1 MTVRDYK
8 GLILTGS
15 IGWSGPFMNAT
26 VKNGTAGGNFR
37 GSESWLIPRN
47 FASEMRRAFSDA
59 EFSLVYQP
67 MIDLHTGRTTTCEAL
82 LRWNHPSR
90 GVILPGNFVSLVEE
104 FGFMPRL
111 GRWVLHAAL
120 AEAATWPG
128 GTRVAVNI
136 SAAQFLAGDLAQVVR
151 DALTAANLDPGR
163 LELEVAETIQ
173 PLPGN
178 AFLRTLR
185 QLRCLGV
192 LLSIDDFGVGHS
204 SFDRLRDF
212 AFDKIKIDR
221 SFVSGFPG
229 RADHAGFVRAIIQFG
244 TELGIP
250 TTAEGAE
257 TRSEVDGL
265 RAERCTEAQGFFF
278 SHAHSGAGIRDF
290 ISRAQRRRI
299 GGFVQSHLTPFF
311 DSA

>member
-1 MTVRDYK
+1 
-8 GLILTGS
+8 
-15 IGWSGPFMNAT
+15 MNTTA
-26 VKNGTAGGNFR
+26 KNGAAGGECRR
-37 GSESWLIPRN
+37 GESSLVPRISP
-47 FASEMRRAFSDA
+47 SEMARAFSDA

-67 MIDLHTGRTTTCEAL
+67 MIDLHTGQITTCEAL
-82 LRWNHPSR
+82 LRWNHPLS
-90 GVILPGNFVSLVEE
+90 GVILPGEFVSLVEE

-136 SAAQFLAGDLAQVVR
+136 SAAQFLAGDLAQVVH
-151 DALTAANLDPGR
+151 DALTTANLDPRR
-163 LELEVAETIQ
+163 LELEVTETIQ
-173 PLPGN
+173 PLPDN
-178 AFLRTLR
+178 AFLRTLH

-192 LLSIDDFGVGHS
+192 LLSIDDFGIGHS
-204 SFDRLRDF
+204 SFYRLRDF

-229 RADHAGFVRAIIQFG
+229 RADHAGFIRAIIQLG
-244 TELGIP
+244 TKLGIA

-278 SHAHSGAGIRDF
+278 SHAHSGAEIRNF
-290 ISRAQRRRI
+290 ITRAQRRPL
-299 GGFVQSHLTPFF
+299 GSFEQNHLTIS
-311 DSA
+311 SARPRS

>member
-1 MTVRDYK
+1 MV
-8 GLILTGS
+8 
-15 IGWSGPFMNAT
+15 
-26 VKNGTAGGNFR
+26 
-37 GSESWLIPRN
+37 PRISP
-47 FASEMRRAFSDA
+47 SEMDRAFCDA

-67 MIDLHTGRTTTCEAL
+67 IIDLHTGRITTCEAL
-82 LRWNHPSR
+82 LRWNHPLS
-90 GVILPGNFVSLVEE
+90 GVILPGEFVSFVEE

-151 DALTAANLDPGR
+151 DALTAANLDPRR
-163 LELEVAETIQ
+163 LELEITETIQ
-173 PLPGN
+173 PLPDN
-178 AFLRTLR
+178 AFLRTLH
-185 QLRCLGV
+185 QLRRLGV

-204 SFDRLRDF
+204 SLHRLRDF

-229 RADHAGFVRAIIQFG
+229 RADHAEFIRAIIQLG
-244 TELGIP
+244 TRLGIA

-265 RAERCTEAQGFFF
+265 RTERCTEVQGFFF
-278 SHAHSGAGIRDF
+278 SHARSHTEIRDV
-290 ISRAQRRRI
+290 ITRAQRYPLGSFGRN
-299 GGFVQSHLTPFF
+299 HLTVSSTPPM
-311 DSA
+311 S

>member
-1 MTVRDYK
+1 
-8 GLILTGS
+8 
-15 IGWSGPFMNAT
+15 MNTTA
-26 VKNGTAGGNFR
+26 KNGAAGGECRR
-37 GSESWLIPRN
+37 GESSLVPRISP
-47 FASEMRRAFSDA
+47 SEMARAFSDA

-67 MIDLHTGRTTTCEAL
+67 MIDLHTGQITTCEAL
-82 LRWNHPSR
+82 LRWNHPLS
-90 GVILPGNFVSLVEE
+90 GVILPGEFVSLVEE

-136 SAAQFLAGDLAQVVR
+136 SAAQFLAGDLAQVVH
-151 DALTAANLDPGR
+151 DALTTANLDPRR
-163 LELEVAETIQ
+163 LELEVTETIQ
-173 PLPGN
+173 PLPDN
-178 AFLRTLR
+178 AFLRTLH

-204 SFDRLRDF
+204 SFCRLRDF

-229 RADHAGFVRAIIQFG
+229 RADHAGFVRAIIQ
-244 TELGIP
+244 LGIQLGIA

-290 ISRAQRRRI
+290 ISRSQRRPLGR
-299 GGFVQSHLTPFF
+299 FEQSHLAISSTRPR
-311 DSA
+311 S

>member
-1 MTVRDYK
+1 
-8 GLILTGS
+8 
-15 IGWSGPFMNAT
+15 MNVT
-26 VKNGTAGGNFR
+26 TKNGMSGGYR
-37 GSESWLIPRN
+37 GEETWLAPRI
-47 FASEMRRAFSDA
+47 FPAEMHRAFSAA

-67 MIDLHTGRTTTCEAL
+67 MIDLHTGRITACEAL

-90 GVILPGNFVSLVEE
+90 GVILPGMFVSLVEE
-104 FGFMPRL
+104 LGFMPRL

-136 SAAQFLAGDLAQVVR
+136 SAAQFLAGDLAQVVSG
-151 DALTAANLDPGR
+151 ALTAANLDPRR
-163 LELEVAETIQ
+163 LELEVAETIE
-173 PLPGN
+173 PLPDN
-178 AFLRTLR
+178 AFLRTLH

-204 SFDRLRDF
+204 SFYRLRDF

-229 RADHAGFVRAIIQFG
+229 RADHAGFVRAIIQLA
-244 TELGIP
+244 TQLGIP

-257 TRSEVDGL
+257 TRSEVEGL
-265 RAERCTEAQGFFF
+265 RAERCTEVQGFFF
-278 SHAHSGAGIRDF
+278 SHAHSDAGIRDF
-290 ISRAQRRRI
+290 ISRAQRRRL
-299 GGFVQSHLTPFF
+299 GSEHSRPTRSSTRPR
-311 DSA
+311 S

>member
-1 MTVRDYK
+1 
-8 GLILTGS
+8 
-15 IGWSGPFMNAT
+15 MNST
-26 VKNGTAGGNFR
+26 TKNGTAGGECP
-37 GSESWLIPRN
+37 GGESSLVPRISP
-47 FASEMRRAFSDA
+47 SEMARAFSEA

-67 MIDLHTGRTTTCEAL
+67 MIDLHTGRITTCEAL
-82 LRWNHPSR
+82 LRWNHPLI
-90 GVILPGNFVSLVEE
+90 GVILPGEFVSLVEE

-136 SAAQFLAGDLAQVVR
+136 SAAQFLAGDLAQVVH
-151 DALTAANLDPGR
+151 DALTTANLDPRR
-163 LELEVAETIQ
+163 LELEVTETIQ
-173 PLPGN
+173 PLPDN
-178 AFLRTLR
+178 AFLRTLH

-192 LLSIDDFGVGHS
+192 LLSIDDFGIGHS
-204 SFDRLRDF
+204 SFNRLRDF

-229 RADHAGFVRAIIQFG
+229 RADHAGFIRAIIQLG
-244 TELGIP
+244 TKLGIA

-265 RAERCTEAQGFFF
+265 TAARCSEAQGFFF
-278 SHAHSGAGIRDF
+278 SHAHSGAEIRNF
-290 ISRAQRRRI
+290 ITRAQRRPL
-299 GGFVQSHLTPFF
+299 GSFEQNHLNISSVRPR
-311 DSA
+311 S

>member
-1 MTVRDYK
+1 MPGKQIV
-8 GLILTGS
+8 
-15 IGWSGPFMNAT
+15 
-26 VKNGTAGGNFR
+26 VGTAH
-37 GSESWLIPRN
+37 
-47 FASEMRRAFSDA
+47 FASEMARAFSDA

-67 MIDLHTGRTTTCEAL
+67 MIDLHTGRITTCEAL

-136 SAAQFLAGDLAQVVR
+136 SAAQFLARRSCASRARRPDDR
-151 DALTAANLDPGR
+151 KPRPGR

-178 AFLRTLR
+178 AFLRTLH

-204 SFDRLRDF
+204 SFVSATRFRLRQNQN
-212 AFDKIKIDR
+212 R
-221 SFVSGFPG
+221 
-229 RADHAGFVRAIIQFG
+229 
-244 TELGIP
+244 
-250 TTAEGAE
+250 
-257 TRSEVDGL
+257 
-265 RAERCTEAQGFFF
+265 
-278 SHAHSGAGIRDF
+278 
-290 ISRAQRRRI
+290 
-299 GGFVQSHLTPFF
+299 
-311 DSA
+311 

>member
-1 MTVRDYK
+1 
-8 GLILTGS
+8 
-15 IGWSGPFMNAT
+15 
-26 VKNGTAGGNFR
+26 
-37 GSESWLIPRN
+37 
-47 FASEMRRAFSDA
+47 
-59 EFSLVYQP
+59 
-67 MIDLHTGRTTTCEAL
+67 
-82 LRWNHPSR
+82 
-90 GVILPGNFVSLVEE
+90 
-104 FGFMPRL
+104 
-111 GRWVLHAAL
+111 
-120 AEAATWPG
+120 
-128 GTRVAVNI
+128 
-136 SAAQFLAGDLAQVVR
+136 VR
-151 DALTAANLDPGR
+151 DALTDANLDPRR

-178 AFLRTLR
+178 AFLRTLHE
-185 QLRCLGV
+185 LRCLGV

-204 SFDRLRDF
+204 SFCRLRDF

-229 RADHAGFVRAIIQFG
+229 RPDHAGFVRAIIQLG
-244 TELGIP
+244 TQLGIA

>member
-1 MTVRDYK
+1 
-8 GLILTGS
+8 
-15 IGWSGPFMNAT
+15 MNTTA
-26 VKNGTAGGNFR
+26 KNGAAGGECRR
-37 GSESWLIPRN
+37 GESSLVPRISP
-47 FASEMRRAFSDA
+47 SEMARAFSDA

-67 MIDLHTGRTTTCEAL
+67 MIDLHTGQITTCEAL
-82 LRWNHPSR
+82 LRWNHPLS
-90 GVILPGNFVSLVEE
+90 GVILPGEFVSLVEE

-136 SAAQFLAGDLAQVVR
+136 SAAQFLAGDLAQVVH
-151 DALTAANLDPGR
+151 DALTTANLDPRR
-163 LELEVAETIQ
+163 LELEVTETIQ
-173 PLPGN
+173 PLPDN
-178 AFLRTLR
+178 AFLRTLH

-192 LLSIDDFGVGHS
+192 LLSIDDFGIGHS
-204 SFDRLRDF
+204 SFYRLRDF

-229 RADHAGFVRAIIQFG
+229 RADHAGFIRAIIQLG
-244 TELGIP
+244 TELGIV

-265 RAERCTEAQGFFF
+265 RAEGCTEVQGFFF
-278 SHAHSGAGIRDF
+278 GHAHSAAEIRDF
-290 ISRAQRRRI
+290 INRAQR
-299 GGFVQSHLTPFF
+299 
-311 DSA
+311 

>member
-1 MTVRDYK
+1 
-8 GLILTGS
+8 
-15 IGWSGPFMNAT
+15 MNT
-26 VKNGTAGGNFR
+26 TKKNGEVSRECRAGGALLVPR
-37 GSESWLIPRN
+37 ISSSEID
-47 FASEMRRAFSDA
+47 RAFSDA

-67 MIDLHTGRTTTCEAL
+67 MIDLHTGRITTCEAL
-82 LRWNHPSR
+82 LRWNHPLS
-90 GVILPGNFVSLVEE
+90 GVILPGEFVSLAEE

-128 GTRVAVNI
+128 GIRVAVNI

-151 DALTAANLDPGR
+151 DALAAANFDPRR
-163 LELEVAETIQ
+163 LELEVTETIQ
-173 PLPGN
+173 PLPDN
-178 AFLRTLR
+178 AFLRTLH

-192 LLSIDDFGVGHS
+192 LLSIDDFGIGHS
-204 SFDRLRDF
+204 SFYRLRDF

-229 RADHAGFVRAIIQFG
+229 RADHAGFIRAIIQLG
-244 TELGIP
+244 TKLGVA

-265 RAERCTEAQGFFF
+265 RAERCTEAHGFFF
-278 SHAHSGAGIRDF
+278 SHAHSGAEIRNF
-290 ISRAQRRRI
+290 ITRAQRRPL
-299 GGFVQSHLTPFF
+299 GSFEQNHLTIS
-311 DSA
+311 SARPRS